1 MNQGRSKKQMET
13 NYKITLWSLIGLGI
27 VMVCILFS

>member
-1 MNQGRSKKQMET
+1 MNQGRSNKQMET
-13 NYKITLWSLIGLGI
+13 NYKITLWSLIGLSI